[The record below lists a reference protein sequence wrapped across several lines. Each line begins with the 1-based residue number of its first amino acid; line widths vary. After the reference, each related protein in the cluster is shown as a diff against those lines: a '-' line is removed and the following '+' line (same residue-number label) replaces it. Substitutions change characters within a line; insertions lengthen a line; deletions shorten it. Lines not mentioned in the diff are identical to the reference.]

1 MDEVIIK
8 SPAKINLSLDI
19 LGKRADNYH
28 DIETV
33 MHKIELHD
41 MIKIEDSDEIR
52 INCNYNI
59 PLKQNLV
66 LKAVKLLK
74 ERYGIKRNVSI
85 TMEKNIPIGAGLGGG
100 SSNAA
105 LALIGLNKLWNL
117 NLKQEELAELA
128 KEIGSDVPF
137 FITGNAAYAKGRGE
151 LLERIEPVGFNVLLV
166 NPGFEI
172 STKEAYENLDL
183 SLTGKKLASRQML
196 KCVKSKNIRKI
207 AQFLHNDF
215 ESFTLAKYPVL
226 KEIKDALAANGALNA
241 VMSGSGPT
249 IFGIFEDEEKAKGAY
264 ERLKGSY
271 DFVFLTKTLEKN
283 ES

>member
-1 MDEVIIK
+1 MDEITIK

-33 MHKIELHD
+33 MHQLELHD
-41 MIKIEDSDEIR
+41 IIKIEDSDDIR
-52 INCNYNI
+52 INCNENI

-66 LKAVKLLK
+66 LRAVKLLK
-74 ERYGIKRNVSI
+74 ERHGIKRNVSI
-85 TMEKNIPIGAGLGGG
+85 TIEKKIPVGAGLGGG

-105 LALIGLNKLWNL
+105 LALIGINKLWDL

-137 FITGNAAYAKGRGE
+137 FVMANAAYAKGRGE
-151 LLERIEPVGFNVLLV
+151 LLERIEPFGFDVLLV

-172 STKEAYENLDL
+172 STKEAYGNLDL
-183 SLTGKKLASRQML
+183 NLTGKKLASRQMI
-196 KCVKSKNIRKI
+196 KCVKRKNIRTI

-215 ESFTLAKYPVL
+215 EAFTLAKYPIL
-226 KEIKDALAANGALNA
+226 KEIKDALVANGALNA
-241 VMSGSGPT
+241 AMSGSGPT

-264 ERLKGSY
+264 DRLKGSY
-271 DFVFLTKTLEKN
+271 ELVFLTKTLDKN
-283 ES
+283 EG